1 MAARNNGWSRTKWKP
16 ANTSLALRR
25 AVAGGGRRTGMVD
38 SAATKTS
45 CPTAASA
52 NAPVA
57 PPVSAITRPPMAGPV
72 IAANWKVDDSH
83 ALALANSAGASNC
96 GRMVLTDGDAN
107 ARAVPTSA
115 SSE

>member
-1 MAARNNGWSRTKWKP
+1 
-16 ANTSLALRR
+16 
-25 AVAGGGRRTGMVD
+25 MVD
-38 SAATKTS
+38 SATTKTTW
-45 CPTAASA
+45 PTAASA
-52 NAPVA
+52 NARVALPVR
-57 PPVSAITRPPMAGPV
+57 AISSPPMAGPV

-83 ALALANSAGASNC
+83 ALALANSAGASSC